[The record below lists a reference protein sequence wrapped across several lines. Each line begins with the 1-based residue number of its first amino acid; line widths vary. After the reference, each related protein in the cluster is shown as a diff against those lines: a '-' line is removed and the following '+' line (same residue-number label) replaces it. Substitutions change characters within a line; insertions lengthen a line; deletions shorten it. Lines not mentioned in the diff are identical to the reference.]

1 MALIESEIQVHIK
14 ILRAENFSTAIYTD
28 RFVVHRIYGLD
39 REISGI
45 TLVGVGNMDI
55 VLIADFAER

>member
-14 ILRAENFSTAIYTD
+14 ILRAENFLTVIYTD

-39 REISGI
+39 REISGT